1 MTLYV
6 KPKANA
12 SFVGWKIEDG
22 DTLFTRKADELTNNY
37 VVFHNDPSRLYSDV
51 LSDGTLRA
59 TIYVRRSL
67 NLTAVFER
75 KAPAKVTLTVQ
86 YPPDRPEVSLV
97 FGQHIFITP
106 GRKPWGC
113 CLIRLLSPF
122 RGGTSE
128 T

>member
-6 KPKANA
+6 KPKVNA
-12 SFVGWKIEDG
+12 SFVGWKIEG
-22 DTLFTRKADELTNNY
+22 VETLFTRKTDELTNNY

-75 KAPAKVTLTVQ
+75 KAPAKATLTVQ
-86 YPPDRPEVSLV
+86 FPSDRPEVSLV
-97 FGQHIFITP
+97 LGDTFSQPQGA
-106 GRKPWGC
+106 
-113 CLIRLLSPF
+113 SPRVF
-122 RGGTSE
+122 V
-128 T
+128 

>member
-75 KAPAKVTLTVQ
+75 KVPAKATLTVQ
-86 YPPDRPEVSLV
+86 FPSDRPEVSLV
-97 FGQHIFITP
+97 LGDIFSQPQGASP
-106 GRKPWGC
+106 GVVV
-113 CLIRLLSPF
+113 
-122 RGGTSE
+122 
-128 T
+128 